1 VVSQLDLIEKKGN
14 DEGKNFGNEIQTVI
28 YRFPKKDHDK
38 MVEFSK
44 PFSDLFR
51 KYGVSRWGIFQ
62 LSNNEN
68 VMEFT
73 NIAKTVSANLDEE
86 EVWIEIFHYNDKKH
100 KDEVMEKMKNDKNCE
115 QGFQQFMKFITPG
128 SSVIIGDFSN
138 VNGIEFIR

>member
-1 VVSQLDLIEKKGN
+1 MSQSDLIEKKG
-14 DEGKNFGNEIQTVI
+14 DEEKNLGDEIQTVL

-38 MVEFSK
+38 MVEVSK
-44 PFSDLFR
+44 PFTDVFR

-62 LSNNEN
+62 LSSTKND
-68 VMEFT
+68 MEFT
-73 NIAKTVSANLDEE
+73 NIAKTISANIDEE

-115 QGFQQFMKFITPG
+115 QGFQQFMKLITPG
-128 SSVIIGDFSN
+128 SNVIIGDFSS

>member
-1 VVSQLDLIEKKGN
+1 MSQSDLIEKKG
-14 DEGKNFGNEIQTVI
+14 DEEKNLEDEIQTVI

-38 MVEFSK
+38 MVAFSK
-44 PFSDLFR
+44 PFTDIFR

-62 LSNNEN
+62 LSSTKNDT
-68 VMEFT
+68 EFT

-100 KDEVMEKMKNDKNCE
+100 KDEVMENMKNDKNCD
-115 QGFQQFMKFITPG
+115 QGFQQFMKLITPG
-128 SSVIIGDFSN
+128 SSVIIGDFSS

>member
-1 VVSQLDLIEKKGN
+1 MSQSDLIEKKG
-14 DEGKNFGNEIQTVI
+14 EIKKNLGEEIQTVI

-44 PFSDLFR
+44 PFAEVFR

-62 LSNNEN
+62 LSSTTND
-68 VMEFT
+68 MEFT
-73 NIAKTVSANLDEE
+73 TIARTVSANLEDE

-100 KDEVMEKMKNDKNCE
+100 KDEVMEKMKNDKNCG
-115 QGFQQFMKFITPG
+115 QGFQQFMKLITPG
-128 SSVIIGDFSN
+128 SSVIIGDFSS

>member
-1 VVSQLDLIEKKGN
+1 MSQSDLIENKRN
-14 DEGKNFGNEIQTVI
+14 EENSLGNEIQTVI

-44 PFSDLFR
+44 PFTDIFR

-62 LSNNEN
+62 LNSSKND
-68 VMEFT
+68 MEFT

-86 EVWIEIFHYNDKKH
+86 EVWIEIFHYNNKKH

-115 QGFQQFMKFITPG
+115 QGFQQFMKLITPG
-128 SSVIIGDFSN
+128 SSVIVGDFSN
-138 VNGIEFIR
+138 VNGVEFI

>member
-1 VVSQLDLIEKKGN
+1 MSQSDLIEKKG
-14 DEGKNFGNEIQTVI
+14 DEEKNLGDEIQTVL

-44 PFSDLFR
+44 PFTDVFR

-62 LSNNEN
+62 LSSTEN
-68 VMEFT
+68 DMEFT

-115 QGFQQFMKFITPG
+115 QGYRQFLDLITPG
-128 SSVIIGDFSN
+128 SKVIYGDFSRL
-138 VNGIEFIR
+138 NGLGFV

>member
-1 VVSQLDLIEKKGN
+1 MIQSDLIEKKGK
-14 DEGKNFGNEIQTVI
+14 EEKEMGEEIQTVI

-44 PFSDLFR
+44 PFTDVFR

-115 QGFQQFMKFITPG
+115 QGFQQFMKLITPG

>member
-1 VVSQLDLIEKKGN
+1 MSQSDLIEKKGN
-14 DEGKNFGNEIQTVI
+14 DEGKNFENEIQTVI

-44 PFSDLFR
+44 PFSDVFR

-115 QGFQQFMKFITPG
+115 QGFQQFMKLITPG

>member
-1 VVSQLDLIEKKGN
+1 MSQLDLIEKKGN
-14 DEGKNFGNEIQTVI
+14 DEGKNFGNKIQTII

-115 QGFQQFMKFITPG
+115 QGFQQFMKLITPG
-128 SSVIIGDFSN
+128 SSVIIGDFSS

>member
-1 VVSQLDLIEKKGN
+1 MSQLDLIEKKGN

-115 QGFQQFMKFITPG
+115 QGFQQFMKLITPG

>member
-1 VVSQLDLIEKKGN
+1 VVNQLDLIEKKGN

-44 PFSDLFR
+44 PFTDIFR

-62 LSNNEN
+62 LSSTKND
-68 VMEFT
+68 MEFT
-73 NIAKTVSANLDEE
+73 NIANAVSANIDEE
-86 EVWIEIFHYNDKKH
+86 EVWIEIFHYNDTKH
-100 KDEVMEKMKNDKNCE
+100 KEEVMEKMKNDKNCE
-115 QGFQQFMKFITPG
+115 QGFQQFMKLITPG
-128 SSVIIGDFSN
+128 SSVIIGDFTS

>member
-1 VVSQLDLIEKKGN
+1 MVSQLDLIEKKGN

-44 PFSDLFR
+44 PFSDVFR

-100 KDEVMEKMKNDKNCE
+100 KDEVMDKMKNDKNCE
-115 QGFQQFMKFITPG
+115 QGFQQFMKLITPG

-138 VNGIEFIR
+138 VNDIEFIR

>member
-115 QGFQQFMKFITPG
+115 QGFQQFMKLITPG

>member
-1 VVSQLDLIEKKGN
+1 MSQSDLIEKKG
-14 DEGKNFGNEIQTVI
+14 DEEKNLEDEIQTVI

-38 MVEFSK
+38 MVAFSK
-44 PFSDLFR
+44 PFTDIFR

-62 LSNNEN
+62 LSSTKND
-68 VMEFT
+68 MEFT

-100 KDEVMEKMKNDKNCE
+100 KDEVMEKMKNDKNCD
-115 QGFQQFMKFITPG
+115 QGFQQFMKLITPG
-128 SSVIIGDFSN
+128 SSVIIGDFSS

>member
-1 VVSQLDLIEKKGN
+1 MVSQLDLIEKKGN

-44 PFSDLFR
+44 PFSDVFR
-51 KYGVSRWGIFQ
+51 KFGVSRWGIFQ

-115 QGFQQFMKFITPG
+115 QGFQQFMKLITPG

>member
-1 VVSQLDLIEKKGN
+1 MVSQLDLIEKKGN

-44 PFSDLFR
+44 PFSDVFR
-51 KYGVSRWGIFQ
+51 KFGVSRWGIFQ

-68 VMEFT
+68 VMEFA

-115 QGFQQFMKFITPG
+115 QGFQQFMKLITPG

>member
-1 VVSQLDLIEKKGN
+1 MSQSDLIEKKEN

-44 PFSDLFR
+44 PFTDVFR

-62 LSNNEN
+62 LSNTEN
-68 VMEFT
+68 VMEFI

-86 EVWIEIFHYNDKKH
+86 EVWIEIFHYHDKKH
-100 KDEVMEKMKNDKNCE
+100 KDEVMEKMKKDKDCE
-115 QGFQQFMKFITPG
+115 QGFQQ
-128 SSVIIGDFSN
+128 
-138 VNGIEFIR
+138 